1 MNEMRIS
8 QVDGPRRTIVLRGT
22 SLVHVDRMEGGI
34 SLGRSQR
41 VKIKYPPGAPVAN
54 VQVIGPVYKPL
65 EIEGRWDDKKLA
77 NPANSADLIGFP
89 PQPNLLT
96 RDYARQG
103 NAAVSAGVGGQTT
116 AKRARVLA
124 AAMDLLLMEGQ
135 MLRVEWASYV
145 RYGYLT
151 EFDPQPIGE
160 ETIYWTAT
168 FTWTGETNA
177 LPKFRKKPQLDA
189 PSVLDQVIGF
199 LNRITDAF
207 NRLAVVAP
215 IYMTLSNTPL
225 GALNRLA
232 VVAPIYMTLSNTPLG
247 ALNAAVQELAAAMER
262 FAGALQSR
270 NFLDNVRASFIKVRA
285 AATLLY
291 QTLHR
296 VLGNEDP
303 MTPRAKEE
311 ARYGITLLRKEIL
324 DLMAAMT
331 ERERLL
337 AEISQQPTV
346 LATVIMGEGDTL
358 RSLAAKY
365 YGDQKL
371 WTIIAEY
378 NGLTK
383 SVQPVRTQ
391 VFIPEKK

>member
-225 GALNRLA
+225 GALN
-232 VVAPIYMTLSNTPLG
+232 
-247 ALNAAVQELAAAMER
+247 AAVQELVAAMER

>member
-225 GALNRLA
+225 GALN
-232 VVAPIYMTLSNTPLG
+232 
-247 ALNAAVQELAAAMER
+247 AAVQELAAAMER